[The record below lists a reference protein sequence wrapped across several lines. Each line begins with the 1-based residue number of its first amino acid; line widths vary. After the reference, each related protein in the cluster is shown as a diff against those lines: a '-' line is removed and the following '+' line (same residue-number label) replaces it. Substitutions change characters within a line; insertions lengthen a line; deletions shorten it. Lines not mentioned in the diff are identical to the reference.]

1 MAMNTEPTDVFKD
14 KLEVKLAGFDLVLY
28 HAPGETNDQII
39 VHWPERDV
47 LFPADN
53 IYGAFPN
60 LYAVRGVPARDT
72 LTWAKA
78 IDLMRRLKPSLMVP
92 QHTSPIEGREKI
104 MEILTSYR
112 YNLSFKNL
120 LRIRTIG
127 NIISF

>member
-14 KLEVKLAGFDLVLY
+14 KLEVNLAGFDLILY

-39 VHWPERDV
+39 VHWPERGV

-92 QHTSPIEGREKI
+92 QHLSPIEGGEKI

-112 YNLSFKNL
+112 YDLSL
-120 LRIRTIG
+120 
-127 NIISF
+127 